1 MYRQYRDTKVHD
13 YSFVKMGHGIM
24 LICSYQEDNIPEDY
38 QNMLHH
44 INDILVEAGFLPE
57 SYHIGICDEILPLD
71 RLNEAII
78 KSKNANHRRTV
89 FRADGYSV
97 FPDRNLQ
104 ICYVACK

>member
-78 KSKNANHRRTV
+78 KSKMQISSDSFSSRRIQRILRSEFTNMLC
-89 FRADGYSV
+89 R
-97 FPDRNLQ
+97 L
-104 ICYVACK
+104 